1 MSDAKSM
8 SYGIGT
14 AARLTGLT
22 THTIR
27 AWEGRH
33 QAIAA
38 TRDGAGRRRYS
49 PADVERLTKLKQLTD
64 LGERIGRLATLSPP
78 ELDERLTAAG
88 RDRGPALAPLPRLQ
102 VGVYG
107 QGAASLADSLAT
119 LPGNW
124 SLVATQVE
132 ASPQSL
138 LNSPPAV
145 DCLILE
151 LASLAPG
158 SVETLEALSRDA
170 GQRAL
175 ILIYSFARDQDLQRL
190 TRAGTIILRAPAG
203 VDDLKRA
210 LGEVTQQRLA
220 AAALAQVV
228 PASNESTERERFSA
242 AELTRIGQISTSIDC
257 ECPHHLVTL
266 ISNLRAFESYSAD
279 CTNRNTSDAAMH
291 EFLYR
296 ETIRAN
302 LIMESALRQLIEY
315 EGIDVTN

>member
-1 MSDAKSM
+1 M

-27 AWEGRH
+27 AWESRH

-38 TRDGAGRRRYS
+38 SRDTGGRRRYS

-64 LGERIGRLATLSPP
+64 LGERIGALAGLSTAA
-78 ELDERLTAAG
+78 LDERLTAMG
-88 RDRGPALAPLPRLQ
+88 RDRGPTLAPVPRLQ

-107 QGAASLADSLAT
+107 QGAVALADTLAQMD
-119 LPGNW
+119 GHW
-124 SLVATQVE
+124 SLVDTQVD
-132 ASPQSL
+132 ASPTSL
-138 LNSPPAV
+138 HKAPPDG

-170 GQRAL
+170 GRRAL
-175 ILIYSFARDQDLQRL
+175 ILIYGFARDQDLQRL
-190 TRAGTIILRAPAG
+190 ARAGTIILRAPVGA
-203 VDDLKRA
+203 DDLKRA
-210 LGEVTQQRLA
+210 LDEVTQQRLA

-228 PASNESTERERFSA
+228 QASSELAERPRFTA

-296 ETIRAN
+296 ETLRAN

-315 EGIDVTN
+315 EGIDVAN